1 MPGPGSGLVKDMNYE
16 SSIDADGSAS
26 HESYDPALTGED
38 TGSRRML
45 WIIGIVLAVL
55 AIAGYWY
62 SHRETTA
69 TAEDKASTEQVVTVV
84 APGRTAV
91 SKTIVA
97 SGTLAA
103 RRELPVGIA
112 GEGGKVVSVL
122 VDAGDWV
129 KAGQV
134 LAVVD
139 RSVQAQQITGQAANV
154 SVAQADA
161 RLAQA
166 NLDRAV
172 KLVDRGFI
180 SKADVDK
187 LTATRDAAVA
197 QVRVAEATLGQLR
210 ASAARLNVVAPAAG
224 LVLTRGIEPG
234 QVIGSGTGV
243 LFSIAKAGEME
254 MQAHVSEADLSQ
266 LGVGES
272 ASVVPVGAKQGF
284 TGQIW
289 QVAPTVNQST
299 REGIVRIALAY
310 NPALRPGGFATATI
324 QSGAVDAPL
333 LPESAIQS
341 DDKGAY
347 VYLVGPDNKVV
358 RRDVKTGVV
367 TENGIAV
374 IAGLSGNER
383 VVLRAGGF
391 LNVGD
396 KVKPVAAK
404 PGAAG

>member
-1 MPGPGSGLVKDMNYE
+1 MNYE
-16 SSIDADGSAS
+16 TSIDAGGAAP
-26 HESYDPALTGED
+26 HQSYDAGIGGEGEG
-38 TGSRRML
+38 GSRRLL

-55 AIAGYWY
+55 ALGGYFY
-62 SHRETTA
+62 SHREA
-69 TAEDKASTEQVVTVV
+69 AGEAEAGKAGAEQVVSVV
-84 APGRTAV
+84 VPGRTAV
-91 SKTIVA
+91 SKTVIA

-139 RSVQAQQITGQAANV
+139 RSVQSEQITAQAA
-154 SVAQADA
+154 SVAVADADA

-166 NLDRAV
+166 NLDRAI

-187 LTATRDAAVA
+187 LTATRDSAAA
-197 QVRVAEATLGQLR
+197 QVRVARATLGQLR

-243 LFSIAKAGEME
+243 LFSIAKDGEME

-266 LGVGES
+266 MRVGES
-272 ASVVPVGAKQGF
+272 ASVMPVGGKQAF

-289 QVAPTVNQST
+289 QVAPTVNEQT
-299 REGIVRIALAY
+299 REGIVRVALAY
-310 NPALRPGGFATATI
+310 DNALRPGGFATATI
-324 QSGAVDAPL
+324 LSGMVEAPL

-341 DDKGAY
+341 DDKGSY
-347 VYLVGPDNKVV
+347 VYVVGTDNKVV
-358 RRDVKTGVV
+358 RRNVKTGVV
-367 TENGIAV
+367 TEKGIAV
-374 IAGLSGNER
+374 IEGLSGSEH

-391 LNVGD
+391 LNPGD
-396 KVKPVAAK
+396 KVKPTMATPAI
-404 PGAAG
+404 AG